1 MVVES
6 MVSSPYRRSVPMRKQ
21 PHEFGSFS
29 TLVRRHRF
37 LLTTFGFLAFLCSIY
52 LYFAVTL
59 VASDTCS
66 GLKGTQRATCQLRH
80 ATSMMY
86 DGKLKFL

>member
-6 MVSSPYRRSVPMRKQ
+6 MVSTPYRRSVPMRKQ
-21 PHEFGSFS
+21 PQEFGSFS
-29 TLVRRHRF
+29 TLVQRHRF
-37 LLTTFGFLAFLCSIY
+37 LLTTFGFLTILCTIY

-66 GLKGTQRATCQLRH
+66 GLKGTQRPTCQHRH
-80 ATSMMY
+80 ATSIMY
-86 DGKLKFL
+86 NGKLKFL